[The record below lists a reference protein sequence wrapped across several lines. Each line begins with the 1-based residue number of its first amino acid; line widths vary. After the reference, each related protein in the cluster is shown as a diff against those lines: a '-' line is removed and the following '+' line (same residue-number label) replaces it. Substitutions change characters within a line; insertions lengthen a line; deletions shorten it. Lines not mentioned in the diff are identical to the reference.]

1 MDGDL
6 SKITKPV
13 SDGVSTIKMD
23 IKTSALKSLNKKD
36 TVLLESTMGYKKRIT
51 QNLQDEENG
60 YWQDENKDPSFTHTS
75 Y

>member
-51 QNLQDEENG
+51 QNLQDEENR
-60 YWQDENKDPSFTHTS
+60 Y
-75 Y
+75 